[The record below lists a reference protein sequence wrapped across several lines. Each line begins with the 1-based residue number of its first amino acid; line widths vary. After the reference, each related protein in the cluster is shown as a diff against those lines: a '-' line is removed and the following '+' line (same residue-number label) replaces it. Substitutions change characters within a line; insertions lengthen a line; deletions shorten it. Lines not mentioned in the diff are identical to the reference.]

1 MRRPALLKRRP
12 SEAGTTLIELT
23 IVLLV
28 MSIMMA
34 VAGSVLFSLSK
45 TASRDD
51 ATVNDEQD
59 ASTVLAQVSR
69 DIRSAHQVTFAA
81 FSSATLVP
89 EDEIEL
95 QMNQPSNTWVEW
107 IYTPTATT
115 VNGAT
120 QATHTLAR
128 YVGSSSTGTFKQSA
142 PSVSTPVNVANGTTT
157 PLFRFFAGNGSEF
170 TSTADDSIASSIET
184 CTTRITVTLDVA
196 TTKNLQAVPTF
207 QLTDDVA
214 ITDQEQQWGSLPCS

>member
-1 MRRPALLKRRP
+1 MRRQPLLRKRP
-12 SEAGTTLIELT
+12 TEAGTTLIELT

-28 MSIMMA
+28 MSI
-34 VAGSVLFSLSK
+34 VIGIAGSVLFSLSK

-69 DIRSAHQVTFAA
+69 DIRSAHVITFAA

-89 EDEIEL
+89 ADEIEL

-107 IYTPTATT
+107 VYTPSSAT

-120 QATHTLAR
+120 QPAHTLSR
-128 YVGSSSTGTFKQSA
+128 YVSTSSTGTFTKSA
-142 PSVSTPVNVANGTTT
+142 PSVSTPVNVANGASAAV
-157 PLFRFFAGNGSEF
+157 FRFFAGNGSEF
-170 TSTADDSIASSIET
+170 TNTANNSVASSIQT
-184 CTTRITVTLDVA
+184 CTTRVTVTLDVA
-196 TTKNLQAVPTF
+196 TTKSLQAVPTF
-207 QLTDDVA
+207 QLSDDVA
-214 ITDQEQQWGSLPCS
+214 ITDQEQQWATLPCS